1 MQKSQNFRPTISECC
16 KAREAFTQAFL
27 HYAAYSSKELA
38 IRCALYAVWEA
49 ARRYQAQLETAVPSP
64 EGLERQCYIDAIIRL
79 LEKADM
85 HKVDLVWTYAS
96 HLIKEVAA

>member
-1 MQKSQNFRPTISECC
+1 MTKTESTLRTIE
-16 KAREAFTQAFL
+16 
-27 HYAAYSSKELA
+27 
-38 IRCALYAVWEA
+38 
-49 ARRYQAQLETAVPSP
+49 
-64 EGLERQCYIDAIIRL
+64 LERQCYIDAIIRL